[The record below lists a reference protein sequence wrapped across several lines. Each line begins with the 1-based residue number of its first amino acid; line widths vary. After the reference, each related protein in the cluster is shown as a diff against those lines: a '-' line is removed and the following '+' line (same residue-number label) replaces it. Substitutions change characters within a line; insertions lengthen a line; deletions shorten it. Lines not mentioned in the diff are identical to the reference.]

1 MTINYS
7 TLFEQFKIW
16 ILEYKNFEQI
26 INTVTLLTLHQL
38 VMILLRRHRQ
48 LGRRQMIQIITELAP
63 NFQTVICD
71 DSFRNRHHETVM
83 YQLDSCS
90 VSYYH
95 KLAHT
100 MFEFCLVGWQC
111 SSIQAPCSFGLVWLI
126 SHGWKYC
133 WLVWCE
139 RKIMFVGW

>member
-26 INTVTLLTLHQL
+26 INTVTLLILHQL

-63 NFQTVICD
+63 NFQTVIDSVCD

-100 MFEFCLVGWQC
+100 MFEFSLVGWQC
-111 SSIQAPCSFGLVWLI
+111 SSIQDLEKELKFQI
-126 SHGWKYC
+126 YY
-133 WLVWCE
+133 
-139 RKIMFVGW
+139 MN